1 MKLTINQAVKLAI
14 TLLVLPLMAVVLW
27 NPATSPAHAAA
38 ITPDAAADVYAAKC
52 KMCHGD
58 KAQKNFDIATYTDDQ
73 MVEIIL
79 KGKKGAKPPFMPAYE
94 PKGMNA
100 DQAKALIAYMK
111 TLKQ

>member
-1 MKLTINQAVKLAI
+1 MKLTINQVVKLAI

-58 KAQKNFDIATYTDDQ
+58 KAQKFFDATACTDDQ
-73 MVEIIL
+73 LVEIIL
-79 KGKKGAKPPFMPAYE
+79 KGKKGEKPPFMPAFE
-94 PKGMNA
+94 PKGVNA
-100 DQAKALIAYMK
+100 EQAKALVDYMK
-111 TLKQ
+111 LLKQ